1 MMDRKLSAQSTTVLG
16 LDLHSY
22 TYLDAQSSVLH
33 DIHLEIQPG
42 SLTVISG
49 HSGSGKSTLGAALAG
64 LLPRYDMDQLVGS
77 VRVDGT
83 NIEFSESSKPRV
95 DIAQW
100 SKHVGLLPQEAGHY
114 LSGIRGTVS
123 EELSFCLENQGMPRE
138 QMRQQNTTLAQRL
151 RLEHLLER
159 HPQQLSGGQER
170 LVAMAALAISEPEV
184 LVLDEPL
191 AGLDKQATALVSEM
205 INLLRA
211 QGTALVVLAD
221 SAQFWAQEADALWS
235 LEQGTLHRLSSV
247 EQQHQVKAP
256 TVERQ
261 QVSDD
266 SRVLLNM
273 SSVQLAYAGAARP
286 AVQDLDLQV
295 RAGQCLGLAGANGS
309 GKTTVLKAM
318 AGLLKPTAGTLETY
332 GQTGL
337 LLQNSSDQL
346 FERTVLRE
354 VSFGIPKKS
363 PLRKR
368 VPDVL
373 VQLGLDHHAD
383 THPYELPASAR
394 RLVAL
399 ATVLVREPQ
408 ILLLDE
414 PTEALDEAGEVILR
428 EVINSVLERGGA
440 VVLSSHDEQ
449 FMQRTTDR
457 VHVMN

>member
-1 MMDRKLSAQSTTVLG
+1 MMDHKLSAQSTAVLG

-22 TYLDAQSSVLH
+22 TYLDGQDAVLR

-49 HSGSGKSTLGAALAG
+49 HSGSGKSTLGAVLAG

-77 VRVDGT
+77 LSMDGT
-83 NIEFSESSKPRV
+83 QIEFSESSKPRV

-123 EELSFCLENQGMPRE
+123 EELAFCLENQGTPRE
-138 QMRQQNTTLAQRL
+138 QMHQQVTALAQRL
-151 RLEHLLER
+151 RLEHLLDR

-221 SAQFWAQEADALWS
+221 SVQFWAHEADALWS
-235 LEQGTLHRLSSV
+235 LEQGTLRRLSAV
-247 EQQHQVKAP
+247 DQQHQVKTS

-261 QVSDD
+261 PVPADA
-266 SRVLLNM
+266 RVLLNM
-273 SSVQLAYAGAARP
+273 VSVQLAYPGAART

-318 AGLLKPTAGTLETY
+318 AGLLKPAAGTLDTC

-354 VSFGIPKKS
+354 VSFGFPKKS

-368 VPDVL
+368 VPEVL
-373 VQLGLDHHAD
+373 AQLDLDHFAD
-383 THPYELPASAR
+383 MHPYELPASAR
-394 RLVAL
+394 RLAAL

-414 PTEALDEAGEVILR
+414 PTEALDEAGEAILQ

-449 FMQRTTDR
+449 FMRTTTDR

>member
-1 MMDRKLSAQSTTVLG
+1 MMDRNLSAQSTTVLG

-22 TYLDAQSSVLH
+22 TYLHAQSSVLS
-33 DIHLEIQPG
+33 DIRLEIQPG

-49 HSGSGKSTLGAALAG
+49 HSGSGKSTLGAVLAG

-77 VRVDGT
+77 VSVDGT
-83 NIEFSESSKPRV
+83 KIEFSDSLQPRV

-123 EELSFCLENQGMPRE
+123 EELAFCLENQGMPRD
-138 QMRQQNTTLAQRL
+138 QMHQQITALAQRL
-151 RLEHLLER
+151 RLEHLLDR

-191 AGLDKQATALVSEM
+191 AGLDKPATALVSRM
-205 INLLRA
+205 INLLCA

-221 SAQFWAQEADALWS
+221 SVQFWAHEADALWS
-235 LEQGTLHRLSSV
+235 LEQGTLQRLSSV
-247 EQQHQVKAP
+247 DQQHQLKAP

-261 QVSDD
+261 PVFED

-273 SSVQLAYAGAARP
+273 ASVQLAYPGAARP

-318 AGLLKPTAGTLETY
+318 AGLLKPTTGTLDTV

-354 VSFGIPKKS
+354 VSFGIPKRS

-368 VPDVL
+368 VPEVL
-373 VQLGLDHHAD
+373 AQLGLDHFGD

-414 PTEALDEAGEVILR
+414 PTEALDEAGETILQ

-449 FMQRTTDR
+449 FMQRTADR